1 MHERTRVV
9 PLDDAFPRGEEV
21 SEDELSSLTN
31 TSIRRTTSA
40 RSFHGAQLVPI
51 ADVVGGDDGDARF
64 LEPQGVI
71 CALYAK
77 GKAVHD
83 DSGFVVG

>member
-31 TSIRRTTSA
+31 TSIRRTPSA
-40 RSFHGAQLVPI
+40 RSIHGAQLVPI
-51 ADVVGGDDGDARF
+51 ADVVGGDDDDGGGGGD
-64 LEPQGVI
+64 GD
-71 CALYAK
+71 
-77 GKAVHD
+77 GD
-83 DSGFVVG
+83 DGGERTAILISTS